1 MNRHRAVIAS
11 VFGVAVL
18 AVALLGGETPA
29 STDGVMNLTA
39 TTANVGGAPDA
50 VRIEVL
56 RWSTEE
62 ERDRLMAAWSLKSP
76 ALATEGGG
84 AGRGRGNAAAR
95 GGRGPGRGAPAA
107 EQAPL
112 TPEGALARALQ
123 ETTTVGYLWSSEI
136 AGYALRFAGKE
147 AQPDGSQR
155 IVLITERRLGAVNQR
170 WTPTFQGSPNTDEFS
185 VIELRL
191 NAKGEGE
198 GKVSVTGKLAT
209 DSGLH
214 IVAIE
219 NYDGLP
225 VVFAKVRKQ
234 AVRQ

>member
-1 MNRHRAVIAS
+1 MHRAVIAS
-11 VFGVAVL
+11 VFGASVL
-18 AVALLGGETPA
+18 AVALLVAETPA
-29 STDGVMNLTA
+29 STGGAMNLTA

-56 RWSTEE
+56 RWSTDE
-62 ERDRLMAAWSLKSP
+62 ERDRLMAAWSLKLP
-76 ALATEGGG
+76 ALDSGGGG

-147 AQPDGSQR
+147 TRPDGSQR
-155 IVLITERRLGAVNQR
+155 IILITDRRLGTTNKL

-198 GKVSVTGKLAT
+198 GKVSLTSKVAL
-209 DSGLH
+209 DPGLH
-214 IVAIE
+214 MVAIE